1 MGYFFIP
8 KFLLYM
14 RVTMLKFI
22 LFPLL
27 LCSCSYANDFD
38 QQHANWNQFLSEN
51 ITSTNKPVSTNL
63 VDYSQDLD
71 SYLKQLSS
79 VSKEQ
84 FKAFSKTEKLAFFIN
99 TYNAFTIKLI
109 QNNKNKLGSKKSI
122 KNISTESPWDIEFI
136 NILGQTYSL
145 NHIEHE
151 IIRKE
156 FNEPRIHFA
165 LVCAAISCPKLQ
177 NFAFTADK
185 LEKQLEQSKKE
196 FLKNKSK
203 NYYKS
208 KTLHISKVFEW
219 FADDFTKNKQ
229 SIKKYVARDIASSD
243 AEYQEIISDRT
254 KVKYVDYD
262 WTLNSTN

>member
-1 MGYFFIP
+1 MPNVFLHLRAPMLKPIL
-8 KFLLYM
+8 FLL
-14 RVTMLKFI
+14 
-22 LFPLL
+22 LF
-27 LCSCSYANDFD
+27 CSCSHANNFD
-38 QQHANWNQFLSEN
+38 QQHTSWNDFLSKNVVSTSKN
-51 ITSTNKPVSTNL
+51 ISTNL
-63 VDYSQDLD
+63 VDYSQDV
-71 SYLKQLSS
+71 SGYLTELKS
-79 VSKEQ
+79 VSKDQ
-84 FKAFSKTEKLAFFIN
+84 FKAFSETERLAFLIN
-99 TYNAFTIKLI
+99 AYNAFTINLV
-109 QNNKNKLGSKKSI
+109 QNNQDKLGSAKSI
-122 KNISTESPWDIEFI
+122 KNINNGAPWKIKFI
-136 NILGQTYSL
+136 KILGETYSL
-145 NHIEHE
+145 DQIEHE
-151 IIRKE
+151 MIRAK

-177 NFAFTADK
+177 DFAFTADK
-185 LEKQLEQSKKE
+185 LETQLEQSKKE